1 MIKVAT
7 FNYKTS
13 HILIL
18 YFSKAIKNMS
28 WQKIVIIEKW
38 FKHFDYL

>member
-13 HILIL
+13 HILTL
-18 YFSKAIKNMS
+18 YFSKAIK
-28 WQKIVIIEKW
+28 
-38 FKHFDYL
+38 KHVMAEVCDNREMV